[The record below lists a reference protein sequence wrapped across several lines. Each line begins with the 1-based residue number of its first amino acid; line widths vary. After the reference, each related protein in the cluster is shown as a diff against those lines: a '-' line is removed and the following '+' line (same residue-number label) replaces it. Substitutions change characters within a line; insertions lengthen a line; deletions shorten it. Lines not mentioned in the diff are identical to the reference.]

1 MKMDDEKE
9 WGAEDATWK
18 LLGEAEPSRASGRFA
33 DDTLRAVKLL
43 PEADPWWPKILT
55 FSPWAG
61 VAACGALAVFLFMNG
76 ADEGAGQKD
85 PVVTVTSEEKWVA
98 IEEVAEAEM
107 LAAAADDLDS
117 FSDQELASLVGF

>member
-1 MKMDDEKE
+1 MKTDDEKE
-9 WGAEDATWK
+9 WGADDATWK

-43 PEADPWWPKILT
+43 PGADSWWLKIVS
-55 FSPWAG
+55 FSPW
-61 VAACGALAVFLFMNG
+61 VAAAACAVLAAFMLMNG
-76 ADEGAGQKD
+76 TEGVSGGDA
-85 PVVTVTSEEKWVA
+85 PVVSVSAEEKWVVIA
-98 IEEVAEAEM
+98 EVAEAEM